1 MAELTQNFGLSWK
14 DLNDEGCRLARRFEE
29 LAREL
34 PPEKRIH
41 ELLVHFESR
50 LQANDMLKKTALSNI
65 STASDVQLTEFDLP
79 KRLMDHVG
87 KQIRSD
93 KPVGVVPSLAAARL
107 AVLF

>member
-79 KRLMDHVG
+79 KRLMDHPLL
-87 KQIRSD
+87 RSD